1 MFPNDP
7 LIKKLSF
14 FAFLFNTLLV
24 IVWAL
29 ITQIGLCSL
38 TAFGISRLVSRK
50 TSKILMFYFLFTV
63 MIPFMCIIMPQ
74 LIMMQKIHAV
84 DNYAAMLLPY
94 LYPAAFYI
102 FLFKGF
108 FDRLPQSLFDAA
120 NIDGASQWYA
130 FTRICMPLSKPI
142 ISVIAINII
151 VAAWGDFTWYLMAA
165 NKPELWTINL
175 ALYSISTGMNSEHNL
190 MFGLSVVTIIPVM
203 AVTLI
208 FSKQIKESLAN
219 AGIKG

>member
-1 MFPNDP
+1 
-7 LIKKLSF
+7 
-14 FAFLFNTLLV
+14 
-24 IVWAL
+24 
-29 ITQIGLCSL
+29 
-38 TAFGISRLVSRK
+38 
-50 TSKILMFYFLFTV
+50 
-63 MIPFMCIIMPQ
+63 
-74 LIMMQKIHAV
+74 
-84 DNYAAMLLPY
+84 
-94 LYPAAFYI
+94 
-102 FLFKGF
+102 
-108 FDRLPQSLFDAA
+108 
-120 NIDGASQWYA
+120 
-130 FTRICMPLSKPI
+130 MPLSKPI